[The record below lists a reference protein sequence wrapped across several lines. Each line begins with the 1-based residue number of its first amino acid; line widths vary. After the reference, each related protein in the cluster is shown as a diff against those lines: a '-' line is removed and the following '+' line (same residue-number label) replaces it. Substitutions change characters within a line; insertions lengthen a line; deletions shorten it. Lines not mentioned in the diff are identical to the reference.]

1 MIRVNF
7 TQYDTKPLSIPFLTD
22 MKKQLRVSTTKEQ
35 ENSASSKQPNI
46 ATLNT
51 NKKEAARPIFKRPL
65 TLVAYKKPDLAVS
78 DNSSKKR
85 SLGGPSAK
93 ISSGTDAASKHGLI
107 SSKSVQKPKRG
118 PISKKLTTDVGNIP
132 EIVAP
137 NFEKRILK
145 LKEEMA
151 TLEIQGSKESKKK
164 TAVFD
169 NDNGSSSTHL
179 DHHQDEFE
187 YDHFDYSD
195 SESDCEYE
203 SDSGDDYE
211 EHGSYGHYD
220 YYYSTDSDS
229 EYESESDDDSNYQ
242 SSDSDEYEDNSVWVG
257 NIPKTAGADDLN
269 SVFGKFG
276 KIIHVTIRSTN
287 HPTFNYAFIDF
298 KTSGSAQ
305 ALLRSKCEESFFL
318 DGIEL
323 VVAKRH

>member
-1 MIRVNF
+1 M
-7 TQYDTKPLSIPFLTD
+7 
-22 MKKQLRVSTTKEQ
+22 EQ
-35 ENSASSKQPNI
+35 ENLASSKQLNI
-46 ATLNT
+46 TALDSH
-51 NKKEAARPIFKRPL
+51 KKEVSRPIFKRPL
-65 TLVAYKKPDLAVS
+65 TLVAYKKPDLAAEH
-78 DNSSKKR
+78 SSMQKA
-85 SLGGPSAK
+85 LVGGQSAK
-93 ISSGTDAASKHGLI
+93 IALGTVPDLKHGRTP
-107 SSKSVQKPKRG
+107 SKSVQKSQRRR
-118 PISKKLTTDVGNIP
+118 ISKKLTTEVP

-137 NFEKRILK
+137 NFERRILK

-195 SESDCEYE
+195 SDSDSEYE

-211 EHGSYGHYD
+211 EHGSHGHYD

-229 EYESESDDDSNYQ
+229 EYESESDDDSSYQ

-276 KIIHVTIRSTN
+276 KIIHITIRSTN

-298 KTSGSAQ
+298 KSSGSAQ

-318 DGIEL
+318 DGIEI